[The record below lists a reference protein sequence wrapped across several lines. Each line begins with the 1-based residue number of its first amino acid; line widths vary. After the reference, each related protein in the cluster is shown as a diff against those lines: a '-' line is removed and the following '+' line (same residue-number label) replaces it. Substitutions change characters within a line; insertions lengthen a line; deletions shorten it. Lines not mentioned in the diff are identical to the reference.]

1 MLRSGYV
8 AIKKMYCFVKNNCA
22 KVWQFAKVA
31 VSLHQKEGQTI
42 LNTKKQTQW
51 QLQQLTLPTNLL

>member
-1 MLRSGYV
+1 
-8 AIKKMYCFVKNNCA
+8 MYCFVKNNCA

-42 LNTKKQTQW
+42 LNTKKQKH
-51 QLQQLTLPTNLL
+51 NDFNSV